1 MEKDTNNNRIDQT
14 PTEDNKEP
22 QNAVSGELEGVERDD
37 EQAISDSDLIEKQP
51 KVERDENGR
60 LKKGSV
66 LNPDGV
72 RSAKNWDTY
81 YWEAIKKIAEANG
94 KTAEEFDIELGSKF
108 IELARKGDIRAL
120 KDLFDRRFGKATD
133 KHEITGKDGEPLR
146 TINEV
151 KWIVTKNESE

>member
-14 PTEDNKEP
+14 PTEDNKTQPEP
-22 QNAVSGELEGVERDD
+22 ISSELEGVESDTKHSM
-37 EQAISDSDLIEKQP
+37 SDSDLIEKQP

-120 KDLFDRRFGKATD
+120 KDLFDRRFGKAKET
-133 KHEITGKDGEPLR
+133 HEVGGINGEP
-146 TINEV
+146 IKNEV
-151 KWIVTKNESE
+151 KWIIQDGTDNS